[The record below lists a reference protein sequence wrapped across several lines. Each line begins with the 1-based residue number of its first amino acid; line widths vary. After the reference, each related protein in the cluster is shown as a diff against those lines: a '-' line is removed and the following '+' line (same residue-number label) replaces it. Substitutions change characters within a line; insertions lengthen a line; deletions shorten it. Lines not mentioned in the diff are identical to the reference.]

1 MKAGGGDKKSGKAQ
15 MPDPIPNTGQA
26 RDEAAEMFGVA
37 PRYVSDA
44 KKIKEE
50 APELFEAV
58 RSGVGSCPASSHG
71 VRERFHSTLA
81 GCPIPILPIQKKPLF
96 AGLTSATNWK
106 F

>member
-1 MKAGGGDKKSGKAQ
+1 

-81 GCPIPILPIQKKPLF
+81 GCPIPKEVLVCWADFGYELGVLK
-96 AGLTSATNWK
+96 SM
-106 F
+106 